1 MAVDSLQIAVA
12 TASPIR
18 MWTVLGIGLPDIT

>member
-1 MAVDSLQIAVA
+1 MKANLAVA

-18 MWTVLGIGLPDIT
+18 PTAVAALSLAADFARW